1 MAISENDVGLIVFV
15 CVFGSAILGVFLGK
29 LLPDRH
35 LNNDAKDIVKLAT
48 GLIATLAALVL
59 GLLVS
64 SAKARFDQVNSE
76 LMQVAVKVVLLDRV
90 LAQYGPE
97 AKGVRALLRAT
108 SPPQPSSCSPV
119 TSRGK
124 TNWTL
129 ARRCTEWRPFRP
141 VSGHSPRRMTGSA
154 SCGRGLLKSPISWPV
169 LAGSSSCRARGRSRR
184 LCW

>member
-97 AKGVRALLRAT
+97 AKGVR
-108 SPPQPSSCSPV
+108 
-119 TSRGK
+119 GK

-129 ARRCTEWRPFRP
+129 ARRCTGWRPFRP
-141 VSGHSPRRMTGSA
+141 VSGHSPRRMMGSA
-154 SCGRGLLKSPISWPV
+154 SCGHGLLRSLMSWPV
-169 LAGSSSCRARGRSRR
+169 LAGSWYCRGRGRSRR